1 MSETKASAE
10 IIERNYQ
17 FIKDK
22 MLEQMRDAITTGRKL
37 IDSELQTGIFDI
49 ITKPIV
55 NAFYKYWSN
64 KDLKDGTLV
73 QIKTTLDA
81 AKELIKNGTTQEIF
95 ERVVDQTFPMYLSG
109 DQTDRQCKKHHK
121 NYKKLRE
128 INKKAYISQLKGAIY
143 LLKVKEA
150 AHNYSDLVRIVYKEK
165 ETARISLTEQLDF
178 TDECIKIVERDP
190 SILSVITAKKLIL
203 KVLRKGFEQT
213 RVRMNRDLD
222 EIFK

>member
-1 MSETKASAE
+1 MSETKPSAE

-17 FIKDK
+17 FIKAK

-95 ERVVDQTFPMYLSG
+95 EKLVDQTFPMYLSG

-128 INKKAYISQLKGAIY
+128 INKKAYISQLKGAID
-143 LLKVKEA
+143 LLKVKET
-150 AHNYSDLVRIVYKEK
+150 AHNYNDLVRIVYKDK